1 MASCETVCVSIVTF
15 NSATYIRRCLE
26 AVLAQRGVTL
36 DVVVIDNGST
46 DDTRLVIQS
55 FQDRIRVFLNDA
67 NSGFAAGQNQAIR
80 HSTADWVLALNP
92 DVLLEPHFIY
102 RLVHAASRQRR
113 VGTVCGKLLAI
124 GPGFEPLADRL
135 LDSTGI
141 VLTPALRH
149 LDRGWHARDEGQY
162 DAPEYVFGASGA
174 AALYR
179 RTMIDD
185 VSCDGQFFDEAFF
198 CYREDADLAWRAQL
212 QGWRCL
218 YVPDAEAH
226 HVRRVTPEVRR
237 HLPPVLNMHSVKNR
251 FLMRIK
257 NTTAE
262 VYRLHWW
269 NITVRDIAVIG
280 CCLVWEVRS
289 LPAFWHLI
297 KELPAALRKRA
308 QIMAKRRVDDEHIAS
323 WFDSEHGEPVK
334 PVTKPAIA
342 IRRAS

>member
-1 MASCETVCVSIVTF
+1 MASRETVCVSIVTF
-15 NSATYIRRCLE
+15 NSATYIERCLQ
-26 AVLAQRGVTL
+26 AVLDQRDVLL

-46 DDTRLVIQS
+46 DETRRILTA
-55 FQDRIRVFLNDA
+55 FGDRIRVFENEV

-80 HSTADWVLALNP
+80 ESTADWVLALNP
-92 DVLLEPHFIY
+92 DVLLEPHFIS
-102 RLVHAASRQRR
+102 RLIQAAHRQRR

-124 GPGFEPLADRL
+124 GPGFEPLPDRL

-141 VLTPALRH
+141 ILTPALRH
-149 LDRGWHARDEGQY
+149 LDRGWHEPDRGQY
-162 DAPEYVFGASGA
+162 DAREYVFGASGA

-179 RTMIDD
+179 RTMIED
-185 VSCDGQFFDEAFF
+185 VSWNGEFFDEAFF

-218 YVPDAEAH
+218 YVPEAEAH

-269 NITVRDIAVIG
+269 NITMRDIAVIG

-289 LPAFWHLI
+289 LPAFWRLI

-323 WFDSEHGEPVK
+323 WFEPEHKEPAK